1 MFDFNKVRCPF
12 GERCNRRHVNK
23 PKRGSTTATDGSNS
37 SAIRALDVKMRR
49 LTVQKAQLLAA
60 QEDSPS
66 SDESGEEGPWAPLP
80 PTSSRG
86 SEERNSLL
94 RLT

>member
-60 QEDSPS
+60 QQQKLPVEHGQEGCEVA
-66 SDESGEEGPWAPLP
+66 ESRSFARVFLAP
-80 PTSSRG
+80 G
-86 SEERNSLL
+86 
-94 RLT
+94 